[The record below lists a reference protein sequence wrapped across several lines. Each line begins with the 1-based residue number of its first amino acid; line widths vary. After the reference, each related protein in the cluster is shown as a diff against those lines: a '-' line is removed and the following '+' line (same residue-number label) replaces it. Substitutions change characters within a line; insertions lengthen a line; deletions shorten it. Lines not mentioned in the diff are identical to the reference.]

1 MLHTSGDD
9 AIIGIITN
17 NIIHSHLCQVYFH
30 YLNFL
35 FEKNNFI
42 GWNRVAF

>member
-9 AIIGIITN
+9 GIIGIITN

-30 YLNFL
+30 YSH
-35 FEKNNFI
+35 FEIEKKQFF
-42 GWNRVAF
+42 WLE

>member
-17 NIIHSHLCQVYFH
+17 NIIHSHLCQIHFH
-30 YLNFL
+30 YLHFL
-35 FEKNNFI
+35 FEKKTIFLVGI
-42 GWNRVAF
+42 A

>member
-30 YLNFL
+30 YFH
-35 FEKNNFI
+35 FKIEKKHFF
-42 GWNRVAF
+42 GLE